1 MLVLKNIVKKFNEVK
16 VLNNIN
22 VEFNGGINFILGSSG
37 SGKSTLLKLIS
48 GIDNEFDGEIFF
60 KGESLKS
67 FSKSQLDSYYYNS
80 VGFIW
85 QNFQLLNHLSV
96 ADNVKL
102 VLELS
107 NLSEDEKNKQVNII
121 LTRLG
126 IAKLAKKNVG
136 KLSGGEKQRVAIAR
150 ALVKNPDII
159 IADEPTGALDSKSSK
174 VIMSALK
181 KISKEKIVIVVT
193 HDKSLVDNESNT
205 FLLKG
210 GQIEAISKSATEKI
224 ANVKKAVIKPKLSF
238 LSAFS
243 QGFKNFKGLG
253 VKFVLTSLILV
264 MSSYFLLLNF
274 SGGIANEQSGIMDKL
289 ISEKGD
295 RLRDISVPTEAISA
309 GGTDGNKTPS
319 GGKVDIKQ
327 DVSALIEK
335 YMNDPRIEHFIVGQP
350 VGEMTITIDGAKS
363 NYEVENSG
371 NYPSIDKL
379 VYGAMPNQNKKE
391 VAIPKIIV
399 EKLKLKSE
407 DVVGKKISIKGSEFD
422 WSSGNPVEKP
432 ITINDLTIV
441 GVVDTTVKFDDAKGG
456 TFSFEPED
464 SFVYSMEVV
473 KDIKKQLNSSTTNLS
488 FEMRVKDVK
497 DIIPVVEE
505 LNKLGI
511 TPMGQFESV
520 KDILKI
526 SDTTSEQSNSVSIII
541 AIVAIVGSLAVTLI
555 NSYLRKSEY
564 AIFKINGYS
573 NKGLFKLSIV
583 EYILASIL
591 SIIIFVVGSPAINKL
606 SSIMFD
612 MSASR
617 SSSIM
622 LGVII
627 ILAQGIIMGIIAALI
642 AGNTKV
648 KNNLSTG
655 DR

>member
-96 ADNVKL
+96 EDNVKL

-210 GQIEAISKSATEKI
+210 GQIESISKSATEKI
-224 ANVKKAVIKPKLSF
+224 ANVKKSVIKPKLSF
-238 LSAFS
+238 VGAVS

-253 VKFVLTSLILV
+253 IKFVLTSLILL

-274 SGGIANEQSGIMDKL
+274 SGSIVNEQGEIIDKL

-295 RLRDISVPTEAISA
+295 KLRDIMVPTSVTSA
-309 GGTDGNKTPS
+309 SGTSGDNSSNGGNID
-319 GGKVDIKQ
+319 VKQ
-327 DVSALIEK
+327 DVSSLVDK
-335 YMNDPRIEHFIVGQP
+335 YMNDPRIEHFIVGEP
-350 VGEMTITIDGAKS
+350 ISDMVISINGIKS
-363 NYEVENSG
+363 NYKVENSG
-371 NYPSIDKL
+371 NYPGMEKL
-379 VYGAMPNQNKKE
+379 VYGAMPNQSKRE
-391 VAIPKIIV
+391 VAIPKLVI
-399 EKLKLKSE
+399 ERLKLKSE
-407 DVVGKKISIKGSEFD
+407 DVVGTKISVKGISFD
-422 WSSGNPVEKP
+422 WSSGQPLQKEVVVD
-432 ITINDLTIV
+432 DLTIV
-441 GVVDTTVKFDDAKGG
+441 GVIDSTVKYEDEKGG
-456 TFSFEPED
+456 ISLFEPED
-464 SFVYSMEVV
+464 SFIYSMAVV
-473 KDIKKQLNSSTTNLS
+473 KELKKQSNGSTTNLS
-488 FEMRVKDVK
+488 FEMRVKEVK
-497 DIIPVVEE
+497 DIMPIVEE
-505 LNKLGI
+505 MNKIGI

-526 SDTTSEQSNSVSIII
+526 SNTTSEQSSSISLII
-541 AIVAIVGSLAVTLI
+541 AIVAIVVTLAVTLI

-564 AIFKINGYS
+564 AILKINGYS
-573 NKGLFKLSIV
+573 NKSLFKLSIV
-583 EYILASIL
+583 EYLLTSLL
-591 SIIIFVVGSPAINKL
+591 SIAIFIVASPVINNFSGK
-606 SSIMFD
+606 MFN
-612 MSASR
+612 MSASGIE
-617 SSSIM
+617 SIM
-622 LGVII
+622 LGIFI
-627 ILAQGIIMGIIAALI
+627 ILIQGIIMGIIASLI
-642 AGNTKV
+642 CANTKV

>member
-150 ALVKNPDII
+150 ALVKNPEII
-159 IADEPTGALDSKSSK
+159 IADEPTGALDSKSSQ
-174 VIMSALK
+174 VIMSILR
-181 KISKEKIVIVVT
+181 KIAKEKLVIVVT
-193 HDKSLVDNESNT
+193 HDKSLVDNESNS
-205 FLLKG
+205 FLLKDG
-210 GQIEAISKSATEKI
+210 RIEAIFKSTTDKV
-224 ANVKKAVIKPKLSF
+224 ANIKKSVMRPKLS
-238 LSAFS
+238 LRSAVS

-253 VKFVLTSLILV
+253 IKFVLTSLILV

-274 SGGIANEQSGIMDKL
+274 SGSIVNEQGEIIDKL

-295 RLRDISVPTEAISA
+295 KLRDIMVPISVTSA
-309 GGTDGNKTPS
+309 GGTSGDNSSNGGNID
-319 GGKVDIKQ
+319 VKQ
-327 DVSALIEK
+327 DVSSLVDK
-335 YMNDPRIEHFIVGQP
+335 YMNDSRIEHFIVGEP
-350 VGEMTITIDGAKS
+350 ISDMVISINGIKS
-363 NYEVENSG
+363 NYKVENSG
-371 NYPSIDKL
+371 NYPGMEKL
-379 VYGAMPNQNKKE
+379 VYGAMPNQSKRE
-391 VAIPKIIV
+391 VAIPKLVI
-399 EKLKLKSE
+399 ERLKLKSE
-407 DVVGKKISIKGSEFD
+407 DVVGTKISVKGISFD
-422 WSSGNPVEKP
+422 WSSGQPLQKEVVVD
-432 ITINDLTIV
+432 DLTIV
-441 GVVDTTVKFDDAKGG
+441 GVIDSTVKYEDEKGG
-456 TFSFEPED
+456 IILFEPED
-464 SFVYSMEVV
+464 SFIYSMAVV
-473 KDIKKQLNSSTTNLS
+473 KELKKQSNGSTTNLS
-488 FEMRVKDVK
+488 FEMRVKEVK
-497 DIIPVVEE
+497 DIMPIVEE
-505 LNKLGI
+505 MNKLGI

-526 SDTTSEQSNSVSIII
+526 SNTTSEQSSSISLII
-541 AIVAIVGSLAVTLI
+541 AIVAIVVTLAVTLI

-564 AIFKINGYS
+564 AILKINGYS
-573 NKGLFKLSIV
+573 NKSLFKLSIV
-583 EYILASIL
+583 EYLLTSLL
-591 SIIIFVVGSPAINKL
+591 SIAIFIVASPVINNFSGK
-606 SSIMFD
+606 MFN
-612 MSASR
+612 MSASGIE
-617 SSSIM
+617 SIM
-622 LGVII
+622 LGIFI
-627 ILAQGIIMGIIAALI
+627 ILIQGIIMGIIASLI
-642 AGNTKV
+642 CANTKV